1 MKPNDMIDYFRSINS
16 NIFKKIGEK
25 NTMKYPGL
33 LDDDISR
40 VGTNEA
46 QMYNLL
52 SGMVVADL
60 VKTCLGPRGMSK
72 MYIDILGED
81 TLTKHGGAFLRKV
94 DVDHPAAKSVIEA
107 VNTVDTHVGDGT
119 SSTAILI
126 GSLLGNAKELLNLG
140 IPTATII
147 RGYEMG
153 LDLALNSLDEI
164 KIKQNNDNLE
174 KMRELLITCI
184 TGKTIFDLQE
194 DQMKIVD
201 MIIEASLDVADL
213 KNHHLSID
221 DIKIEEK
228 IGNVTQIQ
236 LIKGTL
242 IDKTIDS
249 SAMPKC
255 INNAKILLINESLE
269 TMKTRCESEIEI
281 TSPEQMSQFLVQENN
296 DLDHLVENIVNS
308 GANVVISRKG
318 VNDFVQESLAK
329 KGIISMRRVKYNDLW
344 WLEKAVGAKTCESIE
359 KISPNELGFARKIYE
374 KTVGG
379 DPMVFVEG
387 KSPKS
392 VTILLRANSKRY
404 LDELHRNILNAFHVL
419 QNFIESPFV
428 VYGAGSVEG
437 LVSQKI
443 KKQSVI
449 IDGKEQVVVD
459 KFGDA
464 ILQIPLTLAKN
475 VGMDILDTKTC
486 LQAKLAN
493 SNGKI
498 KWYGINSETRN
509 ISDMSSSKII
519 ETVAVKQ
526 QIFKT
531 AVEATNLIL
540 NVNDVFMKNIIDNTH
555 CHVDGVV
562 HAHHDPGKN
571 HNHFEQ
577 EGLEQRQMHQYY

>member
-1 MKPNDMIDYFRSINS
+1 
-16 NIFKKIGEK
+16 
-25 NTMKYPGL
+25 MKYPGL

-52 SGMVVADL
+52 SGTVVADL

-94 DVDHPAAKSVIEA
+94 DVDHPAAKSVIDA

-119 SSTAILI
+119 SSAAILM
-126 GSLLGNAKELLNLG
+126 GSLLGNAKKLLNLG
-140 IPTATII
+140 IPTSTIV

-153 LDLALNSLDEI
+153 LDLTLDTLDEI

-194 DQMKIVD
+194 DQGKIVD
-201 MIIEASLDVADL
+201 MIIEAVLDVADL
-213 KNHHLSID
+213 KNNHFAID
-221 DIKIEEK
+221 DIKIEDK
-228 IGNVTQIQ
+228 IGNITEIQ

-255 INNAKILLINESLE
+255 INDAKILLINEPLE
-269 TMKTRCESEIEI
+269 TMKTRYESEIEI

-296 DLDHLVENIVNS
+296 DLDHLVQNIVNS

-344 WLEKAVGAKTCESIE
+344 WLEKAVNAKTCESIE
-359 KISPNELGFARKIYE
+359 KISSHELGFARKIYE

-387 KSPKS
+387 KAPKS

-419 QNFIESPFV
+419 QNFIENPFV
-428 VYGAGSVEG
+428 VCGAGSVEG
-437 LVSQKI
+437 LLSQKI
-443 KKQSVI
+443 KEQSVT
-449 IDGKEQVVVD
+449 IDGKEQLAVD
-459 KFGDA
+459 KFADS
-464 ILQIPLTLAKN
+464 ILEIPLTLARN
-475 VGMDILDTKTC
+475 VGMDVLDTKTR
-486 LQAKLAN
+486 LQAKFAN
-493 SNGKI
+493 SNGKT

-526 QIFKT
+526 QVFKT

-540 NVNDVFMKNIIDNTH
+540 SVNDVFMKNIIDNTH

>member
-1 MKPNDMIDYFRSINS
+1 
-16 NIFKKIGEK
+16 
-25 NTMKYPGL
+25 MKYPGL

-269 TMKTRCESEIEI
+269 TMKTRYESEIEI

>member
-1 MKPNDMIDYFRSINS
+1 
-16 NIFKKIGEK
+16 
-25 NTMKYPGL
+25 MKYPGL

-94 DVDHPAAKSVIEA
+94 DVDHPAAKSVIDA

-119 SSTAILI
+119 SSASILI
-126 GSLLGNAKELLNLG
+126 GSLLGNAKKLLNLG
-140 IPTATII
+140 IPTAAIV
-147 RGYEMG
+147 RGYEMS
-153 LDLALNSLDEI
+153 LDLVLESLDEI

-194 DQMKIVD
+194 DQGKIVD
-201 MIIEASLDVADL
+201 MIIEAVLDVADL
-213 KNHHLSID
+213 NNNHFAID
-221 DIKIEEK
+221 DIKIEDK
-228 IGNVTQIQ
+228 IGNVTEIQ

-255 INNAKILLINESLE
+255 INDAKILLINEPLE
-269 TMKTRCESEIEI
+269 TMKTRYESEIEI
-281 TSPEQMSQFLVQENN
+281 TSPEQMNQFLVQENN
-296 DLDHLVENIVNS
+296 DLDHLVQNIVNS

-329 KGIISMRRVKYNDLW
+329 RGIISMRRVKYNDLW
-344 WLEKAVGAKTCESIE
+344 WLEKAVNAKTCESIE
-359 KISPNELGFARKIYE
+359 KISPHELGFARKIYE

-387 KSPKS
+387 KAPKS

-419 QNFIESPFV
+419 QNFIENPFV
-428 VYGAGSVEG
+428 VWGAGSVEG
-437 LVSQKI
+437 LLSQKI
-443 KKQSVI
+443 KEQSVT
-449 IDGKEQVVVD
+449 IDGKEQLAVD
-459 KFGDA
+459 KFADS
-464 ILQIPLTLAKN
+464 ILEIPLTLARN
-475 VGMDILDTKTC
+475 VGMDVLDTKTR
-486 LQAKLAN
+486 LQAKFAN
-493 SNGKI
+493 SNGKT

-509 ISDMSSSKII
+509 ISDMSLSKII

-540 NVNDVFMKNIIDNTH
+540 SVNDVFMKNIIDNTH

>member
-1 MKPNDMIDYFRSINS
+1 
-16 NIFKKIGEK
+16 
-25 NTMKYPGL
+25 MKYPGL
-33 LDDDISR
+33 LNDDISR

-52 SGMVVADL
+52 SGTLVADL

-119 SSTAILI
+119 SSAAILI

-140 IPTATII
+140 IPTATIV
-147 RGYEMG
+147 RGYEIG
-153 LDLALNSLDEI
+153 LDLVLDSLDEI

-174 KMRELLITCI
+174 KMRELLTTCI

-194 DQMKIVD
+194 DQIKIVD
-201 MIIEASLDVADL
+201 MIIEAVLDVADL
-213 KNHHLSID
+213 KNNYFSID
-221 DIKIEEK
+221 DIKIEDK
-228 IGNVTQIQ
+228 IGNVTEIQ

-255 INNAKILLINESLE
+255 INDAKILLINEPLE
-269 TMKTRCESEIEI
+269 TMKTRYESEIEI
-281 TSPEQMSQFLVQENN
+281 TSPKQMSQFLVQENN
-296 DLDHLVENIVNS
+296 DLDHLVQNIVNS

-318 VNDFVQESLAK
+318 INDFVQESLAK

-344 WLEKAVGAKTCESIE
+344 WLEKAVNAKTCESIE
-359 KISPNELGFARKIYE
+359 KISPHELGFARKIYE

-392 VTILLRANSKRY
+392 VTILLRANSKQY

-428 VYGAGSVEG
+428 VCGAGSVEG
-437 LVSQKI
+437 LLSQKI
-443 KKQSVI
+443 KKQSGT
-449 IDGKEQVVVD
+449 IDGKEQIVVE
-459 KFGDA
+459 KFADS
-464 ILQIPLTLAKN
+464 ILEIPLTLARN
-475 VGMDILDTKTC
+475 VGMDVLDTKTC
-486 LQAKLAN
+486 LQAKFAN

-509 ISDMSSSKII
+509 ISDMSLSKII

-540 NVNDVFMKNIIDNTH
+540 SVDDVFMKNIIDNTH

>member
-1 MKPNDMIDYFRSINS
+1 
-16 NIFKKIGEK
+16 
-25 NTMKYPGL
+25 MKYPGL

-94 DVDHPAAKSVIEA
+94 DVDHPAAKSVIDA
-107 VNTVDTHVGDGT
+107 VNSVDTHVGDGT
-119 SSTAILI
+119 SSASILI
-126 GSLLGNAKELLNLG
+126 GSLLGNAKKLLNLG
-140 IPTATII
+140 IPTSTIV

-153 LDLALNSLDEI
+153 LDLVLDSLDEI

-194 DQMKIVD
+194 DQGKIVD
-201 MIIEASLDVADL
+201 MIIEAVLDVADL
-213 KNHHLSID
+213 KNNHFAID

-228 IGNVTQIQ
+228 SGNVTEIQ

-255 INNAKILLINESLE
+255 INDAKILLINEPLE
-269 TMKTRCESEIEI
+269 TMKTRYESEIEI
-281 TSPEQMSQFLVQENN
+281 TSPEQMNQFLVQENN
-296 DLDHLVENIVNS
+296 DLDHLVQNIVNS

-344 WLEKAVGAKTCESIE
+344 WLEKAVNAKTCESIE
-359 KISPNELGFARKIYE
+359 KISPHELGFARKIYE

-428 VYGAGSVEG
+428 VCGAGSVEG
-437 LVSQKI
+437 LLSQKI
-443 KKQSVI
+443 KEQSVT
-449 IDGKEQVVVD
+449 IDGKEQLAVE
-459 KFGDA
+459 KFADS
-464 ILQIPLTLAKN
+464 ILEIPLTLARN
-475 VGMDILDTKTC
+475 VGMDVLDTKTR
-486 LQAKLAN
+486 LQAKFAN

-498 KWYGINSETRN
+498 RWYGINSETRN
-509 ISDMSSSKII
+509 ISDMSLSKII

-540 NVNDVFMKNIIDNTH
+540 SVNDVFMKNIIDNTH

>member
-1 MKPNDMIDYFRSINS
+1 
-16 NIFKKIGEK
+16 
-25 NTMKYPGL
+25 MKYPGL
-33 LDDDISR
+33 LNDDISR

-46 QMYNLL
+46 QIYNLL
-52 SGMVVADL
+52 SGTLVADL

-94 DVDHPAAKSVIEA
+94 DVDHPAAKSVIDA

-119 SSTAILI
+119 SSAAILI

-140 IPTATII
+140 IPTATIV
-147 RGYEMG
+147 RGYEIG
-153 LDLALNSLDEI
+153 LDLVLDSLDEI

-201 MIIEASLDVADL
+201 MIIEAVLDVADL
-213 KNHHLSID
+213 KNNYFSID

-228 IGNVTQIQ
+228 IGNVTEIQ

-255 INNAKILLINESLE
+255 INDAKILLINEPLE
-269 TMKTRCESEIEI
+269 TMKTRYESEIEI
-281 TSPEQMSQFLVQENN
+281 TSPKQMSQFLVQENN
-296 DLDHLVENIVNS
+296 DLDHLVQNIVNS

-344 WLEKAVGAKTCESIE
+344 WLEKAVNAKTCESIE
-359 KISPNELGFARKIYE
+359 KISPHELGFARKIYE

-392 VTILLRANSKRY
+392 VTILLRANSKQY

-428 VYGAGSVEG
+428 VCGAGSVEG
-437 LVSQKI
+437 LLSQKI
-443 KKQSVI
+443 KKQSGT
-449 IDGKEQVVVD
+449 IDGKEQIVVE
-459 KFGDA
+459 KFADS
-464 ILQIPLTLAKN
+464 ILEIPLTLARN
-475 VGMDILDTKTC
+475 VGMDVLDTKTC
-486 LQAKLAN
+486 LQAKFAN

-509 ISDMSSSKII
+509 ISDMSLSKII

-531 AVEATNLIL
+531 AVEATNLIV

>member
-1 MKPNDMIDYFRSINS
+1 
-16 NIFKKIGEK
+16 
-25 NTMKYPGL
+25 MKYPGL
-33 LDDDISR
+33 LNDDISR

-52 SGMVVADL
+52 SGTLVADL

-119 SSTAILI
+119 SSAAILI

-140 IPTATII
+140 IPTATIV

-153 LDLALNSLDEI
+153 LDLVLDSLDEI

-194 DQMKIVD
+194 DQGKIVD
-201 MIIEASLDVADL
+201 MIIEAALDVADL
-213 KNHHLSID
+213 KNNHFAID

-228 IGNVTQIQ
+228 IGNVTEIQ

-255 INNAKILLINESLE
+255 INDAKILLINEPLE
-269 TMKTRCESEIEI
+269 TMKTRYESEIEI
-281 TSPEQMSQFLVQENN
+281 TSPKQMSQFLVQENN
-296 DLDHLVENIVNS
+296 DLDHLVQNIVNS

-344 WLEKAVGAKTCESIE
+344 WLEKAVNAKTCESIE
-359 KISPNELGFARKIYE
+359 KISPHELGFARKIYE

-392 VTILLRANSKRY
+392 VTILLRANSKQY

-428 VYGAGSVEG
+428 VCGAGSVEG
-437 LVSQKI
+437 LLSQKI
-443 KKQSVI
+443 KKQSGT
-449 IDGKEQVVVD
+449 IDGKEQIVVE
-459 KFGDA
+459 KFADS
-464 ILQIPLTLAKN
+464 ILEIPLTLARN
-475 VGMDILDTKTC
+475 VGMDVLDTKTC
-486 LQAKLAN
+486 LQAKFAN

-509 ISDMSSSKII
+509 ISDMSLSKII

-531 AVEATNLIL
+531 AVEATNLIV

>member
-1 MKPNDMIDYFRSINS
+1 
-16 NIFKKIGEK
+16 
-25 NTMKYPGL
+25 MKYPGL
-33 LDDDISR
+33 LNDDISR

-52 SGMVVADL
+52 SGTLVADL

-119 SSTAILI
+119 SSAAILI

-140 IPTATII
+140 IPTATIV
-147 RGYEMG
+147 RGYEIG
-153 LDLALNSLDEI
+153 LDLVLDYLDEI

-194 DQMKIVD
+194 DQGKIVD
-201 MIIEASLDVADL
+201 MIIEAVLDVADL
-213 KNHHLSID
+213 KNNYFSID

-228 IGNVTQIQ
+228 IGNVTEIQ

-255 INNAKILLINESLE
+255 INDAKILLINEPLE
-269 TMKTRCESEIEI
+269 TMKTRYESEIVI
-281 TSPEQMSQFLVQENN
+281 TSPKQMSQFLVQENN
-296 DLDHLVENIVNS
+296 DLDHLVQNIVNS

-344 WLEKAVGAKTCESIE
+344 WLEKAVNAKTCESIE
-359 KISPNELGFARKIYE
+359 KISPHELGFARKIYE

-392 VTILLRANSKRY
+392 VTILLRANSKQY

-428 VYGAGSVEG
+428 VCGAGSVEG
-437 LVSQKI
+437 LLSQKI
-443 KKQSVI
+443 KKQSGT
-449 IDGKEQVVVD
+449 IDGKEQIVVE
-459 KFGDA
+459 KFADS
-464 ILQIPLTLAKN
+464 ILEIPLTLARN
-475 VGMDILDTKTC
+475 VGMDVLDTKTC
-486 LQAKLAN
+486 LQAKFAN

-509 ISDMSSSKII
+509 ISDMSLSKII

-540 NVNDVFMKNIIDNTH
+540 SVDDVFMKNIIDNTH

>member
-1 MKPNDMIDYFRSINS
+1 
-16 NIFKKIGEK
+16 
-25 NTMKYPGL
+25 MKYPGL
-33 LDDDISR
+33 LNDDISR

-52 SGMVVADL
+52 SGTLVADL

-119 SSTAILI
+119 SSAAILI

-140 IPTATII
+140 IPTATIV
-147 RGYEMG
+147 RGYEIG
-153 LDLALNSLDEI
+153 LDLVLDSLDEI

-194 DQMKIVD
+194 DQGKIVD
-201 MIIEASLDVADL
+201 MIIEATLDVADL
-213 KNHHLSID
+213 KNNHFAID

-228 IGNVTQIQ
+228 IGNVTEIQ

-255 INNAKILLINESLE
+255 INDAKILLINEPLE
-269 TMKTRCESEIEI
+269 TMKTRYESEIVI
-281 TSPEQMSQFLVQENN
+281 TSPKQMSQFLVQENN
-296 DLDHLVENIVNS
+296 DLDHLVQNIVNS

-344 WLEKAVGAKTCESIE
+344 WLEKAVNAKTCESIE
-359 KISPNELGFARKIYE
+359 KISPHELGFARKIYE

-392 VTILLRANSKRY
+392 VTILLRANSKLY

-428 VYGAGSVEG
+428 VCGAGSVEG
-437 LVSQKI
+437 LLSQKI
-443 KKQSVI
+443 KKQSGT
-449 IDGKEQVVVD
+449 IDGKEQIVVE
-459 KFGDA
+459 KFADS
-464 ILQIPLTLAKN
+464 ILEIPLTLARN
-475 VGMDILDTKTC
+475 VGMDVLDTKTC
-486 LQAKLAN
+486 LQAKFAN

-509 ISDMSSSKII
+509 ISDMSLSKII

-540 NVNDVFMKNIIDNTH
+540 SVDDVFMKNIIDNTH

>member
-1 MKPNDMIDYFRSINS
+1 
-16 NIFKKIGEK
+16 
-25 NTMKYPGL
+25 MKYPGL
-33 LDDDISR
+33 LNDDISR

-52 SGMVVADL
+52 SGTLVADL

-119 SSTAILI
+119 SSAAILI

-140 IPTATII
+140 IPTATIV
-147 RGYEMG
+147 RGYEIG
-153 LDLALNSLDEI
+153 LDLVLDSLDEI

-194 DQMKIVD
+194 DQGKIVD
-201 MIIEASLDVADL
+201 MIIEAVLDVADL
-213 KNHHLSID
+213 KNNHFAID

-228 IGNVTQIQ
+228 IGNVTEIQ

-255 INNAKILLINESLE
+255 INDAKILLINEPLE
-269 TMKTRCESEIEI
+269 TMKTRYESEIVI
-281 TSPEQMSQFLVQENN
+281 TSPKQMSQFLVQENN
-296 DLDHLVENIVNS
+296 DLDHLVQNIVNS

-344 WLEKAVGAKTCESIE
+344 WLEKAVNAKTCESIE
-359 KISPNELGFARKIYE
+359 KISPHELGFARKIYE

-428 VYGAGSVEG
+428 VCGAGSVEG
-437 LVSQKI
+437 LLSQKI
-443 KKQSVI
+443 KKQSGT
-449 IDGKEQVVVD
+449 IDGKEQIVVE
-459 KFGDA
+459 KFADS
-464 ILQIPLTLAKN
+464 ILEIPLTLARN
-475 VGMDILDTKTC
+475 VGMDVLDTKTC
-486 LQAKLAN
+486 LQAKFAN

-509 ISDMSSSKII
+509 ISDMSLSKII

-531 AVEATNLIL
+531 AVEATNLIV

>member
-1 MKPNDMIDYFRSINS
+1 
-16 NIFKKIGEK
+16 
-25 NTMKYPGL
+25 MKYPGL
-33 LDDDISR
+33 LNDDISR

-52 SGMVVADL
+52 SGTLVADL

-119 SSTAILI
+119 SSAAILI

-140 IPTATII
+140 IPTATIV
-147 RGYEMG
+147 RGYEIG
-153 LDLALNSLDEI
+153 LDLALDSLDEI

-174 KMRELLITCI
+174 KMRELLTTCI

-201 MIIEASLDVADL
+201 MIIEAVLDVADL
-213 KNHHLSID
+213 KNNHFAID

-228 IGNVTQIQ
+228 IGNVTEIQ

-255 INNAKILLINESLE
+255 INDAKILLINEPLE
-269 TMKTRCESEIEI
+269 TMKTRYESEIEI
-281 TSPEQMSQFLVQENN
+281 TSPKQMSQFLVQENN
-296 DLDHLVENIVNS
+296 DLDHLVQNIVNS

-344 WLEKAVGAKTCESIE
+344 WLEKAVNAKTCESIE
-359 KISPNELGFARKIYE
+359 KISPHELGFARKIYE

-392 VTILLRANSKRY
+392 VTILLRANSKQY

-428 VYGAGSVEG
+428 VCGAGSVEG
-437 LVSQKI
+437 LLSQKI
-443 KKQSVI
+443 KKQSGT
-449 IDGKEQVVVD
+449 IDGKEQIVVE
-459 KFGDA
+459 KFADS
-464 ILQIPLTLAKN
+464 ILEIPLTLARN
-475 VGMDILDTKTC
+475 VGMDVLDTKTC
-486 LQAKLAN
+486 LQAKFAN

-509 ISDMSSSKII
+509 ISDMSLSKII

-531 AVEATNLIL
+531 AVEATNLIV

>member
-1 MKPNDMIDYFRSINS
+1 
-16 NIFKKIGEK
+16 
-25 NTMKYPGL
+25 MKYPGL
-33 LDDDISR
+33 LNDDISR

-52 SGMVVADL
+52 SGTLVADL

-119 SSTAILI
+119 SSAAILI

-140 IPTATII
+140 IPTATIV
-147 RGYEMG
+147 RGYEIG
-153 LDLALNSLDEI
+153 LDLVLDSLDEI

-194 DQMKIVD
+194 DQGKIVD
-201 MIIEASLDVADL
+201 MIIEAVLDVADL
-213 KNHHLSID
+213 KNNHFAID

-228 IGNVTQIQ
+228 IGNVTEIQ

-255 INNAKILLINESLE
+255 INDAKILLINEPLE
-269 TMKTRCESEIEI
+269 TMKTRYESEIEI
-281 TSPEQMSQFLVQENN
+281 TSPKQMSQFLVQENN
-296 DLDHLVENIVNS
+296 DLDHLVQNIVNS

-344 WLEKAVGAKTCESIE
+344 WLEKAVNAKTCESIE
-359 KISPNELGFARKIYE
+359 KISPHELGFARKIYE

-428 VYGAGSVEG
+428 VCGAGSVEG
-437 LVSQKI
+437 LLSQKI
-443 KKQSVI
+443 KKQSGT
-449 IDGKEQVVVD
+449 IDGKEQIVVE
-459 KFGDA
+459 KFADS
-464 ILQIPLTLAKN
+464 ILEIPLTLARN
-475 VGMDILDTKTC
+475 VGMDVLDTKTC
-486 LQAKLAN
+486 LQAKFAN

-509 ISDMSSSKII
+509 ISDMSLSKII

-531 AVEATNLIL
+531 AVEATNLIV

>member
-1 MKPNDMIDYFRSINS
+1 
-16 NIFKKIGEK
+16 
-25 NTMKYPGL
+25 MKYPGL
-33 LDDDISR
+33 LNDDISR

-52 SGMVVADL
+52 SGTLVADL

-119 SSTAILI
+119 SSAAILI

-140 IPTATII
+140 IPTATIV
-147 RGYEMG
+147 RGYEIG
-153 LDLALNSLDEI
+153 LDLVLDSLDEI

-174 KMRELLITCI
+174 KMRELLTTCI

-194 DQMKIVD
+194 DQGKIVD
-201 MIIEASLDVADL
+201 MIIEATLDVADL
-213 KNHHLSID
+213 KNNHFAID
-221 DIKIEEK
+221 DIKIEDK
-228 IGNVTQIQ
+228 IGNVTEIQ

-255 INNAKILLINESLE
+255 INDAKILLINEPLE
-269 TMKTRCESEIEI
+269 TMKTRYESEIVI
-281 TSPEQMSQFLVQENN
+281 TSPKQMSQFLVQENN
-296 DLDHLVENIVNS
+296 DLDHLVQNIVNS

-318 VNDFVQESLAK
+318 INDFVQESLAK

-344 WLEKAVGAKTCESIE
+344 WLEKAVNAKTCESIE
-359 KISPNELGFARKIYE
+359 KISPHELGFARKIYE

-392 VTILLRANSKRY
+392 VTILLRANSKQY

-428 VYGAGSVEG
+428 VCGAGSVEG
-437 LVSQKI
+437 LLSQKI
-443 KKQSVI
+443 KKQSGT
-449 IDGKEQVVVD
+449 IDGKEQIVVE
-459 KFGDA
+459 KFADS
-464 ILQIPLTLAKN
+464 ILEIPLTLARN
-475 VGMDILDTKTC
+475 VGMDVLDTKTC
-486 LQAKLAN
+486 LQAKFAN

-509 ISDMSSSKII
+509 ISDMSLSKII

-540 NVNDVFMKNIIDNTH
+540 SVDDVFMKNIIDNTH

>member
-1 MKPNDMIDYFRSINS
+1 
-16 NIFKKIGEK
+16 
-25 NTMKYPGL
+25 MKYPGL
-33 LDDDISR
+33 LNDDISR

-52 SGMVVADL
+52 SGTLVADL

-119 SSTAILI
+119 SSAAILI

-140 IPTATII
+140 IPTATIV
-147 RGYEMG
+147 RGYEIG
-153 LDLALNSLDEI
+153 LDLALDTLDEI

-194 DQMKIVD
+194 DQGKIVD
-201 MIIEASLDVADL
+201 MIIEAVLDVADL
-213 KNHHLSID
+213 KNNHFAID

-228 IGNVTQIQ
+228 IGNVTEIQ

-255 INNAKILLINESLE
+255 INDAKILLINEPLE
-269 TMKTRCESEIEI
+269 TMKTRYESEIEI
-281 TSPEQMSQFLVQENN
+281 TSPKQMSQFLVQENN
-296 DLDHLVENIVNS
+296 DLDHLVQNIVNS

-344 WLEKAVGAKTCESIE
+344 WLEKAVNAKTCESIE
-359 KISPNELGFARKIYE
+359 KISPHELGFARKIYE

-428 VYGAGSVEG
+428 VCGAGSVEG
-437 LVSQKI
+437 LLSQKI
-443 KKQSVI
+443 KKQSGT
-449 IDGKEQVVVD
+449 IDGKEQIVVE
-459 KFGDA
+459 KFADS
-464 ILQIPLTLAKN
+464 ILEIPLTLARN
-475 VGMDILDTKTC
+475 VGMDVLDTKTC
-486 LQAKLAN
+486 LQAKFAN

-509 ISDMSSSKII
+509 ISDMSLSKII

-531 AVEATNLIL
+531 AVEATNLIV

>member
-1 MKPNDMIDYFRSINS
+1 
-16 NIFKKIGEK
+16 
-25 NTMKYPGL
+25 MKYPGL
-33 LDDDISR
+33 LNDDISR

-52 SGMVVADL
+52 SGTLVADL

-107 VNTVDTHVGDGT
+107 VNAVDTHVGDGT
-119 SSTAILI
+119 SSAAILI

-140 IPTATII
+140 IPTATIV
-147 RGYEMG
+147 RGYEIG
-153 LDLALNSLDEI
+153 LDLALDSLDEI

-174 KMRELLITCI
+174 KMRELLTTCI

-194 DQMKIVD
+194 DQGKIVD
-201 MIIEASLDVADL
+201 MIIEAVLDVADL
-213 KNHHLSID
+213 KNNHFAID

-228 IGNVTQIQ
+228 IGNVTEIQ

-255 INNAKILLINESLE
+255 INDAKILLINEPLE
-269 TMKTRCESEIEI
+269 TMKTRYESEIEI
-281 TSPEQMSQFLVQENN
+281 TSPKQMSQFLVQENN
-296 DLDHLVENIVNS
+296 ELDHLVQNIVNS

-344 WLEKAVGAKTCESIE
+344 WLEKAVNAKTCESIE
-359 KISPNELGFARKIYE
+359 KISPHELGFARKIYE

-392 VTILLRANSKRY
+392 VTILLRANSKQY

-428 VYGAGSVEG
+428 VCGAGSVEG
-437 LVSQKI
+437 LLSQKI
-443 KKQSVI
+443 KKQSGI
-449 IDGKEQVVVD
+449 IDGKEQIVVE
-459 KFGDA
+459 KFADS
-464 ILQIPLTLAKN
+464 ILEIPLTLARN
-475 VGMDILDTKTC
+475 VGMDVLDTKTC
-486 LQAKLAN
+486 LQAKFAN

-509 ISDMSSSKII
+509 ISDMSLSKII

-531 AVEATNLIL
+531 AVEATNLIV

>member
-1 MKPNDMIDYFRSINS
+1 
-16 NIFKKIGEK
+16 
-25 NTMKYPGL
+25 MKYPGL

-46 QMYNLL
+46 QKYNLL

-119 SSTAILI
+119 SSAAILI
-126 GSLLGNAKELLNLG
+126 GSLLGNVKELLNLG
-140 IPTATII
+140 IPTATIV

-153 LDLALNSLDEI
+153 LDIVLNSLDEI

-184 TGKTIFDLQE
+184 AGKTIFDLQE
-194 DQMKIVD
+194 DQTKIVD
-201 MIIEASLDVADL
+201 MIIEAVLDVADL
-213 KNHHLSID
+213 KNNHFAID

-228 IGNVTQIQ
+228 IGNITDIQ

-255 INNAKILLINESLE
+255 INDAKILLINEPLE
-269 TMKTRCESEIEI
+269 TMKTRYESEIEI

-296 DLDHLVENIVNS
+296 DLDHLVQNIVNS

-344 WLEKAVGAKTCESIE
+344 WLEKAVNAKTCESIE
-359 KISPNELGFARKIYE
+359 KISSHELGFAKKIYE

-419 QNFIESPFV
+419 QNFIQSPFV
-428 VYGAGSVEG
+428 VCGAGSVEG
-437 LVSQKI
+437 LLSQKM
-443 KKQSVI
+443 KKQSVT
-449 IDGKEQVVVD
+449 IDGKEQVVVE
-459 KFGDA
+459 KFADS
-464 ILQIPLTLAKN
+464 ILEIPLTLARN
-475 VGMDILDTKTC
+475 VGMDVLDTKTR
-486 LQAKLAN
+486 LQAKFAN
-493 SNGKI
+493 SNGKTR
-498 KWYGINSETRN
+498 WYGINSETRN
-509 ISDMSSSKII
+509 ISDMSPSKII

-526 QIFKT
+526 QVFKT

-555 CHVDGVV
+555 CHIDGVV
-562 HAHHDPGKN
+562 HAHNDPGKN

>member
-1 MKPNDMIDYFRSINS
+1 
-16 NIFKKIGEK
+16 
-25 NTMKYPGL
+25 MKYPGL
-33 LDDDISR
+33 LNDDISR

-52 SGMVVADL
+52 SGTLVADL

-119 SSTAILI
+119 SSAAILI

-140 IPTATII
+140 IPTATIV
-147 RGYEMG
+147 RGYEIG
-153 LDLALNSLDEI
+153 LDLVLDYLDEI

-194 DQMKIVD
+194 DQGKIVD
-201 MIIEASLDVADL
+201 MIIEATLDVADL
-213 KNHHLSID
+213 KNNYFSID

-228 IGNVTQIQ
+228 IGNVTEIQ

-255 INNAKILLINESLE
+255 INDAKILLINEPLE
-269 TMKTRCESEIEI
+269 TMKTRYESEIEI
-281 TSPEQMSQFLVQENN
+281 TSPKQMSQFLVQENN
-296 DLDHLVENIVNS
+296 DLDHLVQNIVNS

-344 WLEKAVGAKTCESIE
+344 WLEKAVNAKTCESIE
-359 KISPNELGFARKIYE
+359 KISPHELGFARKIYE

-392 VTILLRANSKRY
+392 VTILLRANSKQY

-428 VYGAGSVEG
+428 VCGAGSVEG
-437 LVSQKI
+437 LLSQKI
-443 KKQSVI
+443 KKQSGT
-449 IDGKEQVVVD
+449 IDGKEQIVVE
-459 KFGDA
+459 KFADS
-464 ILQIPLTLAKN
+464 ILEIPLTLARN
-475 VGMDILDTKTC
+475 VGMDVLDTKTC
-486 LQAKLAN
+486 LQAKFAN

-509 ISDMSSSKII
+509 ISDMSLSKII

-531 AVEATNLIL
+531 AVEATNLIV

>member
-1 MKPNDMIDYFRSINS
+1 
-16 NIFKKIGEK
+16 
-25 NTMKYPGL
+25 MKYPGL
-33 LDDDISR
+33 LNDDISR

-52 SGMVVADL
+52 SGTLVADL

-119 SSTAILI
+119 SSAAILI

-140 IPTATII
+140 IPTATIV
-147 RGYEMG
+147 RGYEIG
-153 LDLALNSLDEI
+153 LDLVLDSLDEI

-174 KMRELLITCI
+174 KMRELLTTCI

-194 DQMKIVD
+194 DQGKIVD
-201 MIIEASLDVADL
+201 MIIEATLDVADL
-213 KNHHLSID
+213 KNNHFAID
-221 DIKIEEK
+221 DIKIEDK
-228 IGNVTQIQ
+228 IGNVTEIQ

-255 INNAKILLINESLE
+255 INDAKILLINEPLE
-269 TMKTRCESEIEI
+269 TMKTRYESEIVI
-281 TSPEQMSQFLVQENN
+281 TSPKQMSQFLVQENN
-296 DLDHLVENIVNS
+296 DLDHLVQNIVNS

-344 WLEKAVGAKTCESIE
+344 WLEKAVNAKTCESIE
-359 KISPNELGFARKIYE
+359 KISPHELGFARKIYE

-392 VTILLRANSKRY
+392 VTILLRANSKQY

-428 VYGAGSVEG
+428 VCGAGSVEG
-437 LVSQKI
+437 LLSQKI
-443 KKQSVI
+443 KKQSGT
-449 IDGKEQVVVD
+449 IDGKEQIVVE
-459 KFGDA
+459 KFADS
-464 ILQIPLTLAKN
+464 ILEIPLTLARN
-475 VGMDILDTKTC
+475 VGMDVLDTKTC
-486 LQAKLAN
+486 LQAKFAN

-509 ISDMSSSKII
+509 ISDMSLSKII

-540 NVNDVFMKNIIDNTH
+540 SVDDVFMKNIIDNTH

>member
-1 MKPNDMIDYFRSINS
+1 
-16 NIFKKIGEK
+16 
-25 NTMKYPGL
+25 MKYPGL
-33 LDDDISR
+33 LNDDISR

-52 SGMVVADL
+52 SGTLVADL

-119 SSTAILI
+119 SSAAILI

-140 IPTATII
+140 IPTATIV
-147 RGYEMG
+147 RGYEIG
-153 LDLALNSLDEI
+153 LDLVLDYLDEI

-194 DQMKIVD
+194 DQGKIVD
-201 MIIEASLDVADL
+201 MIIEATLDVADL
-213 KNHHLSID
+213 KNNHFAID
-221 DIKIEEK
+221 DIKIEDK
-228 IGNVTQIQ
+228 IGNVTEIQ

-255 INNAKILLINESLE
+255 INDAKILLINEPLE
-269 TMKTRCESEIEI
+269 TMKTRYESEIEI
-281 TSPEQMSQFLVQENN
+281 TSPKQMSQFLVQENN
-296 DLDHLVENIVNS
+296 DLDHLVQNIVNS

-344 WLEKAVGAKTCESIE
+344 WLEKAVNAKTCESIE
-359 KISPNELGFARKIYE
+359 KISPHELGFARKIYE

-392 VTILLRANSKRY
+392 VTILLRANSKQY

-428 VYGAGSVEG
+428 VCGAGSVEG
-437 LVSQKI
+437 LLSQKI
-443 KKQSVI
+443 KKQSGT
-449 IDGKEQVVVD
+449 IDGKEQIVVE
-459 KFGDA
+459 KFADS
-464 ILQIPLTLAKN
+464 ILEIPLTLARN
-475 VGMDILDTKTC
+475 VGMDVLDTKTC
-486 LQAKLAN
+486 LQAKFAN

-509 ISDMSSSKII
+509 ISDMSLSKII

-531 AVEATNLIL
+531 AVEATNLIV

>member
-1 MKPNDMIDYFRSINS
+1 
-16 NIFKKIGEK
+16 
-25 NTMKYPGL
+25 MKYPGL
-33 LDDDISR
+33 LNDDISR

-52 SGMVVADL
+52 SGTLVADL

-119 SSTAILI
+119 SSAAILI

-140 IPTATII
+140 IPTATIV
-147 RGYEMG
+147 RGYEIG
-153 LDLALNSLDEI
+153 LDLALDSLDEI

-174 KMRELLITCI
+174 KMRELLTTCI

-201 MIIEASLDVADL
+201 MIIEAVLDVADL
-213 KNHHLSID
+213 KNNHFAID
-221 DIKIEEK
+221 DIKIEDK
-228 IGNVTQIQ
+228 IGNVTEIQ

-255 INNAKILLINESLE
+255 INDAKILLINEPLE
-269 TMKTRCESEIEI
+269 TMKTRYESEIEI
-281 TSPEQMSQFLVQENN
+281 TSPKQMSQFLVQENN
-296 DLDHLVENIVNS
+296 DLDHLVQNIVNS

-344 WLEKAVGAKTCESIE
+344 WLEKAVNAKTCESIE
-359 KISPNELGFARKIYE
+359 KISPHELGFARKIYE

-392 VTILLRANSKRY
+392 VTILLRANSKQY
-404 LDELHRNILNAFHVL
+404 LDELHRNILNAFHIL

-428 VYGAGSVEG
+428 VCGAGSVEG
-437 LVSQKI
+437 LLSQKI
-443 KKQSVI
+443 KKQSGT
-449 IDGKEQVVVD
+449 IDGKEQIVVE
-459 KFGDA
+459 KFADS
-464 ILQIPLTLAKN
+464 ILEIPLTLARN
-475 VGMDILDTKTC
+475 VGMDVLDTKTC
-486 LQAKLAN
+486 LQAKFAN

-509 ISDMSSSKII
+509 ISDMSLSKII

-531 AVEATNLIL
+531 AVEATNLIV

>member
-1 MKPNDMIDYFRSINS
+1 
-16 NIFKKIGEK
+16 
-25 NTMKYPGL
+25 MKYPGL
-33 LDDDISR
+33 LNDDISR

-52 SGMVVADL
+52 SGTLVADL

-119 SSTAILI
+119 SSAAILI

-140 IPTATII
+140 IPTATIV

-153 LDLALNSLDEI
+153 LDLALDTLDEI

-174 KMRELLITCI
+174 KMRELLTTCI

-194 DQMKIVD
+194 DQGKIVD
-201 MIIEASLDVADL
+201 MIIEAVLDVADL
-213 KNHHLSID
+213 KNNHFAID
-221 DIKIEEK
+221 DIKIEDK
-228 IGNVTQIQ
+228 IGNVTEIQ

-255 INNAKILLINESLE
+255 INDAKILLINEPLE
-269 TMKTRCESEIEI
+269 TMKTRYESEIEI
-281 TSPEQMSQFLVQENN
+281 TSPKQMSQFLVQENN
-296 DLDHLVENIVNS
+296 ELDHLVQNIVNS

-344 WLEKAVGAKTCESIE
+344 WLEKAVNAKTCESIE
-359 KISPNELGFARKIYE
+359 KISPHELGFARKIYE

-392 VTILLRANSKRY
+392 VTILLRANSKQY

-428 VYGAGSVEG
+428 VCGAGSVEG
-437 LVSQKI
+437 LLSQKI
-443 KKQSVI
+443 KKQSGT
-449 IDGKEQVVVD
+449 IDGKEQIVVE
-459 KFGDA
+459 KFADS
-464 ILQIPLTLAKN
+464 ILEIPLTLARN
-475 VGMDILDTKTC
+475 VGMDVLDTKTC
-486 LQAKLAN
+486 LQAKFAN

-509 ISDMSSSKII
+509 ISDMSLSKII

-531 AVEATNLIL
+531 AVEATNLIV

>member
-1 MKPNDMIDYFRSINS
+1 
-16 NIFKKIGEK
+16 
-25 NTMKYPGL
+25 MKYPGL

-46 QMYNLL
+46 QKYNLL

-119 SSTAILI
+119 SSAAILI

-140 IPTATII
+140 IPTATIV
-147 RGYEMG
+147 RGYEIG
-153 LDLALNSLDEI
+153 LDLALDSLDEI

-174 KMRELLITCI
+174 KMRELLTTCI

-201 MIIEASLDVADL
+201 MIIEAVLDVADL
-213 KNHHLSID
+213 KNNHFAID
-221 DIKIEEK
+221 DIKIEDK
-228 IGNVTQIQ
+228 IGNVTEIQ

-255 INNAKILLINESLE
+255 INDAKILLINEPLE
-269 TMKTRCESEIEI
+269 TMKTRYESEIEI
-281 TSPEQMSQFLVQENN
+281 TSPKQMSQFLVQENN
-296 DLDHLVENIVNS
+296 DLDHLVQNIVNS

-344 WLEKAVGAKTCESIE
+344 WLEKAVNAKTCESIE
-359 KISPNELGFARKIYE
+359 KISPHELGFARKIYE

-392 VTILLRANSKRY
+392 VTILLRANSKQY
-404 LDELHRNILNAFHVL
+404 LDELHRNILNAFHIL

-428 VYGAGSVEG
+428 VCGAGSVEG
-437 LVSQKI
+437 LLSQKI
-443 KKQSVI
+443 KKQSGT
-449 IDGKEQVVVD
+449 IDGKEQIVVE
-459 KFGDA
+459 KFADS
-464 ILQIPLTLAKN
+464 ILEIPLTLARN
-475 VGMDILDTKTC
+475 VGMDVLDTKTC
-486 LQAKLAN
+486 LQAKFAN

-509 ISDMSSSKII
+509 ISDMSLSKII

-531 AVEATNLIL
+531 AVEATNLIV

>member
-1 MKPNDMIDYFRSINS
+1 
-16 NIFKKIGEK
+16 
-25 NTMKYPGL
+25 MKYPGL
-33 LDDDISR
+33 LNDDISR

-46 QMYNLL
+46 QIYNLL
-52 SGMVVADL
+52 SGTLVADL

-119 SSTAILI
+119 SSAAILI

-140 IPTATII
+140 IPTATIV
-147 RGYEMG
+147 RGYEIG
-153 LDLALNSLDEI
+153 LDLALDTLDEI

-201 MIIEASLDVADL
+201 MIIEAVLDVADL
-213 KNHHLSID
+213 KNNYFSID

-228 IGNVTQIQ
+228 IGNVTEIQ

-255 INNAKILLINESLE
+255 INDAKILLINEPLE
-269 TMKTRCESEIEI
+269 TMKTRYESEIEI
-281 TSPEQMSQFLVQENN
+281 TSPKQMSQFLVQENN
-296 DLDHLVENIVNS
+296 DLDHLVQNIVNS

-344 WLEKAVGAKTCESIE
+344 WLEKAVNAKTCESIE
-359 KISPNELGFARKIYE
+359 KISPHELGFARKIYE

-392 VTILLRANSKRY
+392 VTILLRANSKQY

-428 VYGAGSVEG
+428 VCGAGSVEG
-437 LVSQKI
+437 LLSQKI
-443 KKQSVI
+443 KKQSGT
-449 IDGKEQVVVD
+449 IDGKEQIVVE
-459 KFGDA
+459 KFADS
-464 ILQIPLTLAKN
+464 ILEIPLTLARN
-475 VGMDILDTKTC
+475 VGMDVLDTKTC
-486 LQAKLAN
+486 LQAKFAN

-509 ISDMSSSKII
+509 ISDMSLSKII

-531 AVEATNLIL
+531 AVEATNLIV

>member
-1 MKPNDMIDYFRSINS
+1 
-16 NIFKKIGEK
+16 
-25 NTMKYPGL
+25 MKYPGL

-40 VGTNEA
+40 VGTHEA

-60 VKTCLGPRGMSK
+60 VKTCLVPRGMSK

-153 LDLALNSLDEI
+153 LDLALDSLDEI

-296 DLDHLVENIVNS
+296 DLDHLVQNIVNS

-359 KISPNELGFARKIYE
+359 KISPSELGFARKIYE

-459 KFGDA
+459 KFADA
-464 ILQIPLTLAKN
+464 IFEIPLTLAKN
-475 VGMDILDTKTC
+475 IGMDVLDTKTC

-493 SNGKI
+493 SSGKI
-498 KWYGINSETRN
+498 RWYGINSETRN
-509 ISDMSSSKII
+509 IFDMSSSKII

>member
-1 MKPNDMIDYFRSINS
+1 
-16 NIFKKIGEK
+16 
-25 NTMKYPGL
+25 MKYPGL

-94 DVDHPAAKSVIEA
+94 DVDHPAAKSVIDA

-119 SSTAILI
+119 SSASILI
-126 GSLLGNAKELLNLG
+126 GSLLGNAKKLLNLG
-140 IPTATII
+140 IPTAAIV
-147 RGYEMG
+147 RGYEMS
-153 LDLALNSLDEI
+153 LDLVLESLDEI

-194 DQMKIVD
+194 DQGKIVD
-201 MIIEASLDVADL
+201 MIIEAVLDVADL
-213 KNHHLSID
+213 KNNHFAID
-221 DIKIEEK
+221 DIKIEDK
-228 IGNVTQIQ
+228 IGNVTEIQ

-255 INNAKILLINESLE
+255 INDAKILLINEPLE
-269 TMKTRCESEIEI
+269 TMKTRYESEIEI

-296 DLDHLVENIVNS
+296 DLDHLVQNIVNS

-329 KGIISMRRVKYNDLW
+329 RGIISMRRVKYNDLW
-344 WLEKAVGAKTCESIE
+344 WLEKAVNAKTCESIE
-359 KISPNELGFARKIYE
+359 KISSHELGFASKIYE

-387 KSPKS
+387 KAPKS

-419 QNFIESPFV
+419 QNFIQSPFV
-428 VYGAGSVEG
+428 VCGAGSVEG
-437 LVSQKI
+437 LLSQKM
-443 KKQSVI
+443 KKQSVT
-449 IDGKEQVVVD
+449 IDGKEQVVIE
-459 KFGDA
+459 KFADS
-464 ILQIPLTLAKN
+464 ILEIPLTLARN
-475 VGMDILDTKTC
+475 VGMDVLDTKTR
-486 LQAKLAN
+486 LQAKFAN
-493 SNGKI
+493 SNGKT

-540 NVNDVFMKNIIDNTH
+540 SVNDVFMKNIIDNTH
-555 CHVDGVV
+555 CHIDGVV

>member
-1 MKPNDMIDYFRSINS
+1 
-16 NIFKKIGEK
+16 
-25 NTMKYPGL
+25 MKYPGL

-201 MIIEASLDVADL
+201 MIIEASLDVANL

-419 QNFIESPFV
+419 QNFIESPFI

-443 KKQSVI
+443 KKQSI
-449 IDGKEQVVVD
+449 FIDGKEQVVVD

-475 VGMDILDTKTC
+475 VGMDVLDTKTC

>member
-1 MKPNDMIDYFRSINS
+1 
-16 NIFKKIGEK
+16 
-25 NTMKYPGL
+25 MKYPGL

-46 QMYNLL
+46 QMYNIL
-52 SGMVVADL
+52 SGMVVSDL

-94 DVDHPAAKSVIEA
+94 DVDHPAAKAVIEA

-119 SSTAILI
+119 SSTAVLI
-126 GSLLGNAKELLNLG
+126 GSFLENAKELLNLG
-140 IPTATII
+140 IPTATIVQGNEI
-147 RGYEMG
+147 G
-153 LDLALNSLDEI
+153 LDLALDFLDEI
-164 KIKQNNDNLE
+164 KIKQHNDNLE
-174 KMRELLITCI
+174 KMRELLTTCI
-184 TGKTIFDLQE
+184 TGKTIFDLQ
-194 DQMKIVD
+194 DDRTKIID
-201 MIIEASLDVADL
+201 MILEAVLDVSDL
-213 KNHHLSID
+213 KNNTFSID

-228 IGNVTQIQ
+228 IGNVTEIQ

-249 SAMPKC
+249 SSMPKC
-255 INNAKILLINESLE
+255 IDDAKILLINEPLE
-269 TMKTRCESEIEI
+269 TMKTRYESEIEI

-296 DLDHLVENIVNS
+296 DLDYLVQKIVSS

-318 VNDFVQESLAK
+318 VNNFVQESLAK

-344 WLEKAVGAKTCESIE
+344 WLEKAVDAKTCESIE
-359 KISPNELGFARKIYE
+359 KISPDELGFARKIYE
-374 KTVGG
+374 KTVGD

-387 KSPKS
+387 KFPKS

-419 QNFIESPFV
+419 QNFIQSPFI
-428 VYGAGSVEG
+428 VYGAGSTEG
-437 LVSQKI
+437 LLSQKI
-443 KKQSVI
+443 KKQFQF
-449 IDGKEQVVVD
+449 IDGKEQIVVD
-459 KFGDA
+459 KFADA
-464 ILQIPLTLAKN
+464 LLQIPLTLAKN
-475 VGMDILDTKTC
+475 VGMDVLNTKTS
-486 LQAKLAN
+486 LQSKLAKTN
-493 SNGKI
+493 QNI
-498 KWYGINSETRN
+498 VWYGINSETRN
-509 ISDMSSSKII
+509 ISDISSSKII

-526 QIFKT
+526 QIFTT
-531 AVEATNLIL
+531 AVEVTNLIL
-540 NVNDVFMKNIIDNTH
+540 NVNDVFIKNIIDNTH
-555 CHVDGVV
+555 CHIDGVV

>member
-1 MKPNDMIDYFRSINS
+1 
-16 NIFKKIGEK
+16 
-25 NTMKYPGL
+25 MKYPGL
-33 LDDDISR
+33 LNDDISR

-46 QMYNLL
+46 QIYNLL
-52 SGMVVADL
+52 SGTLVADL

-119 SSTAILI
+119 SSAAILI

-140 IPTATII
+140 IPTATIV
-147 RGYEMG
+147 RGYEIG
-153 LDLALNSLDEI
+153 LDLVLDSLDEI

-194 DQMKIVD
+194 DQGKIVD
-201 MIIEASLDVADL
+201 MIIEAVLDVADL
-213 KNHHLSID
+213 KNNHFAID

-228 IGNVTQIQ
+228 IGNVTEIQ

-255 INNAKILLINESLE
+255 INDAKILLINEPLE
-269 TMKTRCESEIEI
+269 TMKTRYESEIEI
-281 TSPEQMSQFLVQENN
+281 TSPKQMSQFLVQENN
-296 DLDHLVENIVNS
+296 DLDHLVQNIVNS

-344 WLEKAVGAKTCESIE
+344 WLEKAVNAKTCESIE
-359 KISPNELGFARKIYE
+359 KISPHELGFARKIYE

-392 VTILLRANSKRY
+392 VTILLRANSKQY

-428 VYGAGSVEG
+428 VCGAGSVEG
-437 LVSQKI
+437 LLSQKI
-443 KKQSVI
+443 KKQSGT
-449 IDGKEQVVVD
+449 IDGKEQIVVE
-459 KFGDA
+459 KFADS
-464 ILQIPLTLAKN
+464 ILEIPLTLARN
-475 VGMDILDTKTC
+475 VGMDVLDTKTC
-486 LQAKLAN
+486 LQAKFAN

-509 ISDMSSSKII
+509 ISDMSLSKII

-531 AVEATNLIL
+531 AVEATNLIV

>member
-1 MKPNDMIDYFRSINS
+1 
-16 NIFKKIGEK
+16 
-25 NTMKYPGL
+25 MKYPGL
-33 LDDDISR
+33 LNDDISR

-52 SGMVVADL
+52 SGTLVADL

-119 SSTAILI
+119 SSAAILI

-140 IPTATII
+140 IPTATIV
-147 RGYEMG
+147 RGYEIG
-153 LDLALNSLDEI
+153 LDLVLDSLDEI

-201 MIIEASLDVADL
+201 MIIEATLDVADL
-213 KNHHLSID
+213 KNNYFSID

-228 IGNVTQIQ
+228 IGNVTEIQ

-255 INNAKILLINESLE
+255 INDAKILLINEPLE
-269 TMKTRCESEIEI
+269 TMKTRYESEIVI
-281 TSPEQMSQFLVQENN
+281 TSPKQMSQFLVQENN
-296 DLDHLVENIVNS
+296 DLDHLVQNIVNS

-344 WLEKAVGAKTCESIE
+344 WLEKAVNAKTCESIE
-359 KISPNELGFARKIYE
+359 KISPHELGFARKIYE

-392 VTILLRANSKRY
+392 VTILLRANSKQY

-428 VYGAGSVEG
+428 VCGAGSVEG
-437 LVSQKI
+437 LLSQKI
-443 KKQSVI
+443 KKQSGT
-449 IDGKEQVVVD
+449 IDGKEQIVVE
-459 KFGDA
+459 KFADS
-464 ILQIPLTLAKN
+464 ILEIPLTLARN
-475 VGMDILDTKTC
+475 VGMDVLDTKTC
-486 LQAKLAN
+486 LQAKFAN

-509 ISDMSSSKII
+509 ISDMSLSKII

-540 NVNDVFMKNIIDNTH
+540 SVDDVFMKNIIDNTH

>member
-1 MKPNDMIDYFRSINS
+1 
-16 NIFKKIGEK
+16 
-25 NTMKYPGL
+25 MKYPGL

-46 QMYNLL
+46 QMYNIL
-52 SGMVVADL
+52 SGTVVADL

-94 DVDHPAAKSVIEA
+94 DVDHPAAKAVIEA

-119 SSTAILI
+119 SSAAVLI
-126 GSLLGNAKELLNLG
+126 GSFLDNAKELLNLG
-140 IPTATII
+140 IPTATIV
-147 RGYEMG
+147 RGYEIG
-153 LDLALNSLDEI
+153 LDLALDFLDEI
-164 KIKQNNDNLE
+164 KIKQHNNNLE
-174 KMRELLITCI
+174 KMRELLTTCI

-194 DQMKIVD
+194 DRTKIID
-201 MIIEASLDVADL
+201 MIIEAVLDVSDL
-213 KNHHLSID
+213 KNNTFSID

-228 IGNVTQIQ
+228 IGNVTEIQ

-242 IDKTIDS
+242 IDKTIDNS
-249 SAMPKC
+249 SMPKC
-255 INNAKILLINESLE
+255 INDAKILLINEPLE
-269 TMKTRCESEIEI
+269 TMKTRYESEIEI

-296 DLDHLVENIVNS
+296 DLDYLVQKIVSS

-344 WLEKAVGAKTCESIE
+344 WLEKAVNAKTCESIE
-359 KISPNELGFARKIYE
+359 KISSDELGFARKIYE

-419 QNFIESPFV
+419 QNFIQSPFI
-428 VYGAGSVEG
+428 VYGAGSAEG

-443 KKQSVI
+443 KKQFQF
-449 IDGKEQVVVD
+449 IDGKEQIVVD
-459 KFGDA
+459 KFADS

-475 VGMDILDTKTC
+475 VGMDVLNTRTS
-486 LQAKLAN
+486 LQSKLA
-493 SNGKI
+493 KI
-498 KWYGINSETRN
+498 NQNTKWYGINSETRKICN
-509 ISDMSSSKII
+509 MSSSKII

-555 CHVDGVV
+555 CHIDGVV

>member
-1 MKPNDMIDYFRSINS
+1 
-16 NIFKKIGEK
+16 
-25 NTMKYPGL
+25 MKYPGL

-94 DVDHPAAKSVIEA
+94 DVDHPAAKSVIDA

-119 SSTAILI
+119 SSASILI
-126 GSLLGNAKELLNLG
+126 GSLLGNAKKLLNLG
-140 IPTATII
+140 IPTAAIV
-147 RGYEMG
+147 RGYEMS
-153 LDLALNSLDEI
+153 LDLVLESLDEI

-194 DQMKIVD
+194 DQGKIVD
-201 MIIEASLDVADL
+201 MIIEAVLDVADL
-213 KNHHLSID
+213 NNNHFAID
-221 DIKIEEK
+221 DIKIEDK
-228 IGNVTQIQ
+228 IGNVTEIQ

-255 INNAKILLINESLE
+255 INDAKILLINEPLE
-269 TMKTRCESEIEI
+269 TMKTRYESEIEI

-296 DLDHLVENIVNS
+296 DLDHLVQNIVNS

-329 KGIISMRRVKYNDLW
+329 RGIISMRRVKYNDLW
-344 WLEKAVGAKTCESIE
+344 WLEKAVNAKTCESIE
-359 KISPNELGFARKIYE
+359 KISPHELGFARKIYE

-387 KSPKS
+387 KAPKS

-419 QNFIESPFV
+419 QNFIENPFV

-437 LVSQKI
+437 LLSQKI
-443 KKQSVI
+443 KEQSVT
-449 IDGKEQVVVD
+449 IDGKEQLAID
-459 KFGDA
+459 KFADS
-464 ILQIPLTLAKN
+464 ILEIPLTLARN
-475 VGMDILDTKTC
+475 VGMDVLDTKTR
-486 LQAKLAN
+486 LQAKFAN
-493 SNGKI
+493 SNGKT

-509 ISDMSSSKII
+509 ISDMSLSKII

-540 NVNDVFMKNIIDNTH
+540 SVNDVFMKNIIDNTH

>member
-1 MKPNDMIDYFRSINS
+1 
-16 NIFKKIGEK
+16 
-25 NTMKYPGL
+25 MKYPGL
-33 LDDDISR
+33 LNDDISR

-52 SGMVVADL
+52 SGTLVADL

-119 SSTAILI
+119 SSAAILI

-140 IPTATII
+140 IPTATIV
-147 RGYEMG
+147 RGYEIG
-153 LDLALNSLDEI
+153 LDLVLDYLDEI

-201 MIIEASLDVADL
+201 MIIEAVLDVADL
-213 KNHHLSID
+213 KNNYFSID

-228 IGNVTQIQ
+228 IGNVTEIQ

-255 INNAKILLINESLE
+255 INDAKILLINEPLE
-269 TMKTRCESEIEI
+269 TMKTRYESEIEI
-281 TSPEQMSQFLVQENN
+281 TSPKQMSQFLVQENN
-296 DLDHLVENIVNS
+296 DLDHLVQNIVNS

-344 WLEKAVGAKTCESIE
+344 WLEKAVNAKTCESIE
-359 KISPNELGFARKIYE
+359 KISPHELGFARKIYE

-392 VTILLRANSKRY
+392 VTILLRANSKQY

-428 VYGAGSVEG
+428 VCGAGSVEG
-437 LVSQKI
+437 LLSQKI
-443 KKQSVI
+443 KKQSGT
-449 IDGKEQVVVD
+449 IDGKEQIVVE
-459 KFGDA
+459 KFADS
-464 ILQIPLTLAKN
+464 ILEIPLTLARN
-475 VGMDILDTKTC
+475 VGMDVLDTKTC
-486 LQAKLAN
+486 LQAKFAN

-509 ISDMSSSKII
+509 ISDMSLSKII

-531 AVEATNLIL
+531 AVEATNLIV

>member
-1 MKPNDMIDYFRSINS
+1 
-16 NIFKKIGEK
+16 
-25 NTMKYPGL
+25 MKYPGL

-119 SSTAILI
+119 SSAAILI

-140 IPTATII
+140 IPTATIV

-153 LDLALNSLDEI
+153 LDLVLDTLDEI

-174 KMRELLITCI
+174 KMRELLTTCI

-194 DQMKIVD
+194 DQGKIVD
-201 MIIEASLDVADL
+201 MIIEATLDVADL
-213 KNHHLSID
+213 KNNHFAID
-221 DIKIEEK
+221 DIKIEDK
-228 IGNVTQIQ
+228 IGNVTEIQ

-255 INNAKILLINESLE
+255 INDAKILLINEPLE
-269 TMKTRCESEIEI
+269 TMKTRYESEIEI
-281 TSPEQMSQFLVQENN
+281 TSPKQMSQFLVQENN
-296 DLDHLVENIVNS
+296 DLDHLVQNIVNS

-344 WLEKAVGAKTCESIE
+344 WLEKAVNAKTCESIE
-359 KISPNELGFARKIYE
+359 KISPHELGFARKIYE

-392 VTILLRANSKRY
+392 VTILLRANSKQY
-404 LDELHRNILNAFHVL
+404 LDELHRNILNAFHIL

-428 VYGAGSVEG
+428 VCGAGSVEG
-437 LVSQKI
+437 LLSQKI
-443 KKQSVI
+443 KKQSGT
-449 IDGKEQVVVD
+449 IDGKEQIVVE
-459 KFGDA
+459 KFADS
-464 ILQIPLTLAKN
+464 ILEIPLTLARN
-475 VGMDILDTKTC
+475 VGMDVLDTKTC
-486 LQAKLAN
+486 LQAKFAN

-509 ISDMSSSKII
+509 ISDMSLSKII

-531 AVEATNLIL
+531 AVEATNLIV

>member
-1 MKPNDMIDYFRSINS
+1 
-16 NIFKKIGEK
+16 
-25 NTMKYPGL
+25 MKYPGL
-33 LDDDISR
+33 LNDDISR

-46 QMYNLL
+46 QIYNLL
-52 SGMVVADL
+52 SGTLVADL

-119 SSTAILI
+119 SSAAILI

-140 IPTATII
+140 IPTATIV

-153 LDLALNSLDEI
+153 LDLALDTLDEI

-201 MIIEASLDVADL
+201 MIIEATLDVADL
-213 KNHHLSID
+213 KNNYFSID

-228 IGNVTQIQ
+228 IGNVTEIQ

-255 INNAKILLINESLE
+255 INDAKILLINEPLE
-269 TMKTRCESEIEI
+269 TMKTRYESEIEI
-281 TSPEQMSQFLVQENN
+281 TSPKQMSQFLVQENN
-296 DLDHLVENIVNS
+296 DLDHLVQNIVNS

-344 WLEKAVGAKTCESIE
+344 WLEKAVNAKTCESIE
-359 KISPNELGFARKIYE
+359 KISPHELGFARKIYE

-428 VYGAGSVEG
+428 VCGAGSVEG
-437 LVSQKI
+437 LLSQKI
-443 KKQSVI
+443 KKQSGT
-449 IDGKEQVVVD
+449 IDGKEQIVVE
-459 KFGDA
+459 KFADS
-464 ILQIPLTLAKN
+464 ILEIPLTLARN
-475 VGMDILDTKTC
+475 VGMDVLDTKTC
-486 LQAKLAN
+486 LQAKFAN

-509 ISDMSSSKII
+509 ISDMSLSKII

-531 AVEATNLIL
+531 AVEATNLIV

>member
-1 MKPNDMIDYFRSINS
+1 
-16 NIFKKIGEK
+16 
-25 NTMKYPGL
+25 MKYPGL

-52 SGMVVADL
+52 SGTVVADL

-119 SSTAILI
+119 SSAAILI
-126 GSLLGNAKELLNLG
+126 GSLLGNVKELLNLG
-140 IPTATII
+140 IPTATIV

-153 LDLALNSLDEI
+153 LDIVLDSLDEI

-184 TGKTIFDLQE
+184 AGKTIFDLQE
-194 DQMKIVD
+194 DQTKIVD
-201 MIIEASLDVADL
+201 MIIEAVLDVADL
-213 KNHHLSID
+213 KNNHFAID

-228 IGNVTQIQ
+228 IGNITDIQ

-255 INNAKILLINESLE
+255 INDAKILLINEPLE
-269 TMKTRCESEIEI
+269 TMKTRYESEIEI

-296 DLDHLVENIVNS
+296 DLDHLVQNIVNS

-329 KGIISMRRVKYNDLW
+329 MGIISMRRVKYNDLW
-344 WLEKAVGAKTCESIE
+344 WLEKAVNTKTCESIE
-359 KISPNELGFARKIYE
+359 KISSHELGFASKIYE

-419 QNFIESPFV
+419 QNFIENPFV
-428 VYGAGSVEG
+428 VWGAGSVEG
-437 LVSQKI
+437 LLSQKI
-443 KKQSVI
+443 KEQSVT
-449 IDGKEQVVVD
+449 IDGKEQLAVD
-459 KFGDA
+459 KFADS
-464 ILQIPLTLAKN
+464 ILEIPLTLARN
-475 VGMDILDTKTC
+475 VGMDVLDTKTR
-486 LQAKLAN
+486 LQAKFAN
-493 SNGKI
+493 SNGKT

-509 ISDMSSSKII
+509 ISDMSLSKII

-540 NVNDVFMKNIIDNTH
+540 SVNDVFMKNIIDNTH

>member
-1 MKPNDMIDYFRSINS
+1 
-16 NIFKKIGEK
+16 
-25 NTMKYPGL
+25 MKYPGL

-201 MIIEASLDVADL
+201 MIIEASLDVANL

-281 TSPEQMSQFLVQENN
+281 TSPEQMSQFLIQENN

-443 KKQSVI
+443 KKQSVF